1 METPG
6 QLAARV
12 RQALGDRLTAA
23 HAAQFPLC
31 IVGSALHVDAAFAA
45 ALETLAAAPSGAA
58 CSWAPAAPAA
68 PGAPAAPETSWS
80 GPDSVTDR
88 ARRSS
93 LQPIPHMLA
102 QAGVTH
108 IRRLSRDS
116 SHGLVLRGQVV
127 GVQVV
132 VKVMRVLHETAVNDS
147 AYMDPCIGARASA
160 AVEAGHTTAFP
171 LVFATLLG
179 VTRRGHLAVAVIG
192 QYIAGANLHVALG
205 RLMAA
210 PWGVARARGALGVVM
225 GAALALRD
233 LHNRVGAVHNDPHL
247 GNFVVAADG
256 RGVVLLDFGRAS
268 LGSAV
273 PWEMLTAYPGWA
285 CDPRPASWDL
295 ALLAGMLVAAQ
306 PVPDA
311 WVAMGSDKGIVR
323 RAPALAAALRH
334 FGSTLLPRALQCS
347 GLPPDD
353 MVRLYTKCRNAVQ
366 AAAEAGHGGAQ
377 HCPVRLVSR
386 LRDPAH
392 GCAGMAPEAWVSDP
406 VLRAGLATATAA
418 STHSQTKGS

>member
-1 METPG
+1 
-6 QLAARV
+6 
-12 RQALGDRLTAA
+12 
-23 HAAQFPLC
+23 
-31 IVGSALHVDAAFAA
+31 
-45 ALETLAAAPSGAA
+45 
-58 CSWAPAAPAA
+58 
-68 PGAPAAPETSWS
+68 
-80 GPDSVTDR
+80 
-88 ARRSS
+88 
-93 LQPIPHMLA
+93 MLA
-102 QAGVTH
+102 QAGVKH
-108 IRRLSRDS
+108 IRSLSRHS
-116 SHGLVLRGQVV
+116 THGLVLRGQVA

-171 LVFATLLG
+171 LVFGTLLG
-179 VTRRGHLAVAVIG
+179 VTRGGHLAVAVIG
-192 QYIAGANLHVALG
+192 QYIQGANLHVALE
-205 RLMAA
+205 RLMAR
-210 PWGVARARGALGVVM
+210 PWDVARCRGALGVVM

-233 LHNRVGAVHNDPHL
+233 LHTRVGAVHNDPHL
-247 GNFVVAADG
+247 GNFIVAADD

-306 PVPDA
+306 PLPDA
-311 WVAMGSDKGIVR
+311 WVAMGSDKGIR
-323 RAPALAAALRH
+323 GRAPALAAALRH

-353 MVRLYTKCRNAVQ
+353 MVHLYTKCRDAVQ
-366 AAAEAGHGGAQ
+366 AASEAGHGGAQ

-392 GCAGMAPEAWVSDP
+392 GCAGAAPEAWVSDP
-406 VLRAGLATATAA
+406 VLKAGLAAA
-418 STHSQTKGS
+418 VVAADVAVVASSPSDPKVS